1 MTKTLALLE
10 ALIKKPSITPNDE
23 GCQDLIAQR
32 LTPLGFVDERLDF
45 DDTQN
50 IWLRRG
56 QSAPLFVFLGH
67 TDVVP
72 VAGQPW
78 DTDPFQMIKKGSR
91 YYGRGTCDMKAFPA
105 TALALLPEM
114 LARPLVRPIHFALSY
129 DEEVGC
135 LGAPEWPV
143 DTAGTAGSRES

>member
-1 MTKTLALLE
+1 MTQTLALLE
-10 ALIKKPSITPNDE
+10 ALIKKPSVTPNDE
-23 GCQDLIAQR
+23 GCQDLIAQH

-72 VAGQPW
+72 PGPL
-78 DTDPFQMIKKGSR
+78 
-91 YYGRGTCDMKAFPA
+91 GRMGHPAF
-105 TALALLPEM
+105 
-114 LARPLVRPIHFALSY
+114 
-129 DEEVGC
+129 
-135 LGAPEWPV
+135 
-143 DTAGTAGSRES
+143 